1 MAFAAWVLRAFVWRA
16 LSAFFSLRPIQARVS
31 RRITFAR
38 RGPGKSSASCQEV
51 REPALRH
58 QRWRRSAPR
67 HPPPQ
72 ARPMACF
79 HRTHARIPTR
89 PCSVGAP
96 TLWASSSRQK
106 RAMCMSSESRFI
118 AWQPHGTPET
128 CPPRTSMPCFA
139 LCIPCIVPTASFCVH
154 CKRLAPIHRPPKA
167 SVIY

>member
-67 HPPPQ
+67 QDEPGDDGDDDHQ
-72 ARPMACF
+72 AADGAL
-79 HRTHARIPTR
+79 ARVRLPGGFL
-89 PCSVGAP
+89 GAE
-96 TLWASSSRQK
+96 A
-106 RAMCMSSESRFI
+106 
-118 AWQPHGTPET
+118 
-128 CPPRTSMPCFA
+128 
-139 LCIPCIVPTASFCVH
+139 
-154 CKRLAPIHRPPKA
+154 LAPFQTMVEEKSLEIKEITR
-167 SVIY
+167 